1 MLLVFLSITC
11 LAEAF
16 AASKRANKWLLVR
29 MISYMVEEIIYVF
42 ENAFAV
48 HVAAQI
54 KPFRFQAL
62 IAVLVSVLEEID
74 IELLGL
80 RYGSY
85 IADKVSIKMLSLRN
99 FDKHIWLDLKVLDE
113 SVNHLLR

>member
-1 MLLVFLSITC
+1 MLLMFLSITC

-54 KPFRFQAL
+54 KPF
-62 IAVLVSVLEEID
+62 
-74 IELLGL
+74 
-80 RYGSY
+80 
-85 IADKVSIKMLSLRN
+85 
-99 FDKHIWLDLKVLDE
+99 
-113 SVNHLLR
+113 